1 MDPEGKRCFIMPLD
15 REAVLPPRSLMD
27 LVNKMRDGYY
37 EVDMDTVK
45 QNMRVVL
52 PPLHDF
58 SMVGVYIAREC
69 QRYPTYML
77 EKIVG
82 GGKYIHFNL
91 LLLYYQ
97 SCIRDIK
104 NLRLSHEFRNSLS

>member
-1 MDPEGKRCFIMPLD
+1 
-15 REAVLPPRSLMD
+15 
-27 LVNKMRDGYY
+27 MRDGYY

-45 QNMRVVL
+45 QNMRVKL

-58 SMVGVYIAREC
+58 SVVGVYIAREC

-82 GGKYIHFNL
+82 GVYKRSIQENPTKYTQYAGTSIQEF
-91 LLLYYQ
+91 
-97 SCIRDIK
+97 DIVNMEDVLK
-104 NLRLSHEFRNSLS
+104 YEEQNKL